1 MFDNHAICK
10 DQKAPST
17 ALIKL
22 GNTVYRLVAIENFFF
37 FWGGG
42 LRVKRTMQWHRIELR
57 NMNKTTEFDKNNN
70 EEKEINNE
78 LSIEAF

>member
-1 MFDNHAICK
+1 
-10 DQKAPST
+10 
-17 ALIKL
+17 
-22 GNTVYRLVAIENFFF
+22 
-37 FWGGG
+37 
-42 LRVKRTMQWHRIELR
+42 MQWHRIELR